1 MAPSLNIVED
11 GGVARAVGARPDEE
25 ETAISAHELTDIAQA
40 MVAPGKGILAAD
52 ESVGTISKRFQSIG
66 VESTP
71 ETRQAYRQTL
81 LATPGLADHI
91 SGVILYDETIRQ
103 STDDGTPFPQ
113 LLDKAGIL
121 PGIKVDTGAMPLAG
135 HPDEKVTEGLDGLRD
150 RVAEYY
156 EMGARFAKWRAVI
169 TIGDGIPSRACVE
182 ANAHA
187 LARYAALCQEGG
199 LVPIVEP
206 EVLMDGDHS
215 IERCFEVT
223 EITHHEVFAQLHQ
236 QGVLLEGMV
245 LKPNMVIAAK
255 GAARQADVAEV
266 AEQTIR
272 LLRRTVPGAVPGI
285 AFLSG
290 GQSAEVATQHLNAM
304 NGLGPQPWRLT
315 FSYGRALQDPPL
327 NAWKGDGANVDAG
340 QQALALRARLNSAAC
355 QGSYTPELE
364 RV

>member
-1 MAPSLNIVED
+1 MSTE
-11 GGVARAVGARPDEE
+11 
-25 ETAISAHELTDIAQA
+25 ELTATAQA

-52 ESVGTISKRFQSIG
+52 ESVGTITKRFKAVGI
-66 VESTP
+66 ESTP
-71 ETRQAYRQTL
+71 DTRRDYRQAL
-81 LATPGLADHI
+81 LTTPGLAEFI
-91 SGVILYDETIRQ
+91 SGTILYDETIRQ
-103 STDDGTPFPQ
+103 STAGGTVFPKMLQ
-113 LLDKAGIL
+113 DAGII

-169 TIGDGIPSRACVE
+169 TIGNGIPSRACIV

-223 EITHHEVFAQLHQ
+223 EETQHEVFRQLAE
-236 QGVLLEGMV
+236 QGVLFEGMV
-245 LKPNMVIAAK
+245 LKPNMVISAK
-255 GAARQADVAEV
+255 GNSRQADVAEV
-266 AEQTIR
+266 AEQT
-272 LLRRTVPGAVPGI
+272 LKCLRRTVPAAVPGI

-290 GQSAEVATQHLNAM
+290 GQSAEVATEHLNAM
-304 NGLGPQPWRLT
+304 NNMGPHPWMLT

-327 NAWKGDGANVDAG
+327 NAWKGEAANVEAG
-340 QQALALRARLNSAAC
+340 QQALSHRARMNGAAAT
-355 QGSYTPELE
+355 GAYSPELE